1 RRSSDLK
8 GTIMYDEY
16 GEEFEPETRFDEML
30 DETYEAVHIGEL
42 TFDPSDILKSCDP
55 VAYRVYLSDYES
67 DMIESGEWSET
78 DPTEDEEDEDCPT
91 QPRRHTSRDRVPE
104 PHD

>member
-1 RRSSDLK
+1 
-8 GTIMYDEY
+8 MYDEY
-16 GEEFEPETRFDEML
+16 GAEFEPETRFDEML
-30 DETYEAVHIGEL
+30 DEVYEAVHIGEL

-78 DPTEDEEDEDCPT
+78 DPTEDEEDEDGRTTPAAT
-91 QPRRHTSRDRVPE
+91 AYIRVRVPE
-104 PHD
+104 RHA